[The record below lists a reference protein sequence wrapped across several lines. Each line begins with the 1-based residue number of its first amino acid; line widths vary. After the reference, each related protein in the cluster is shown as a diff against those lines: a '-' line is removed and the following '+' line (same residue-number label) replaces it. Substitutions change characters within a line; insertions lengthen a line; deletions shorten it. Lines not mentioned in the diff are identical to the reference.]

1 MIKTNYFSKQ
11 GKNKLNQ
18 DSILQIKSENEIYLF
33 AIADGMGGEK
43 GGNLASNYSLNTVQE
58 LFNNNNQI
66 SMKDLFKFTS
76 EKLNKLSKVLPEYS
90 NMATTLTICIIK
102 NNTAYIGH
110 VGDCRIYHLRDKGIM
125 SRTKDQTEV
134 QKLIDDKILTKSL
147 AKNYHRK
154 NILLSLLSNSIDY
167 NLQEDTFDIINGDR
181 ILLLSDGV
189 YNVLKNKIY
198 IRDLSIKS
206 LTINN
211 LLYKIEETIEKEKI
225 IDDYSCI
232 GIEIT

>member
-1 MIKTNYFSKQ
+1 MIKTHYFSKQ

-18 DSILQIKSENEIYLF
+18 DSILQIKLENEIYLF

-43 GGNLASNYSLNTVQE
+43 GGNIASNYSLNIVQE

-66 SMKDLFKFTS
+66 SMKDIFKFTS
-76 EKLNKLSKVLPEYS
+76 EKLNKLSKALPEYS
-90 NMATTLTICIIK
+90 NMATTLTICIVK

-134 QKLIDDKILTKSL
+134 QKLLDDKILTKSL
-147 AKNYHRK
+147 AKKYHRK
-154 NILLSLLSNSIDY
+154 NILLSLLSNSINY
-167 NLQEDTFDIINGDR
+167 NLQEDTFDVMHGDR

-189 YNVLKNKIY
+189 HNVLKNKIY

-206 LTINN
+206 LTIND
-211 LLYKIEETIEKEKI
+211 LLLTIEKTVEKEKI

>member
-1 MIKTNYFSKQ
+1 MIKTHYFSKQ

-43 GGNLASNYSLNTVQE
+43 GGNIASNYSLNIVQE
-58 LFNNNNQI
+58 LFNDNNQI
-66 SMKDLFKFTS
+66 SMKDIFKFTS
-76 EKLNKLSKVLPEYS
+76 EKLKKLAKVLPEYS

-102 NNTAYIGH
+102 NHTAYIGH

-134 QKLIDDKILTKSL
+134 QKLLDDKILTKSL

-154 NILLSLLSNSIDY
+154 NILLSLLSASINY
-167 NLQEDTFDIINGDR
+167 NLQEDKFDVMNGDR

-206 LTINN
+206 LTIND
-211 LLYKIEETIEKEKI
+211 LLYNIEEAVEKEKI

-232 GIEIT
+232 GIEII

>member
-1 MIKTNYFSKQ
+1 MIKTDYFSKQ

-18 DSILQIKSENEIYLF
+18 DSILQVKSENEIYLF

-43 GGNLASNYSLNTVQE
+43 GGNIASNYSLNIVQE
-58 LFNNNNQI
+58 LFNDNNQI

-76 EKLNKLSKVLPEYS
+76 EKLNRLAEILPEYS
-90 NMATTLTICIIK
+90 NMATTLTVCIIK
-102 NNTAYIGH
+102 DNIAYIGH

-134 QKLIDDKILTKSL
+134 QKLLDDKILTKSL

-154 NILLSLLSNSIDY
+154 NILLSLLSTSVNY
-167 NLQEDTFDIINGDR
+167 NLQEDTFDIMKGDR

-198 IRDLSIKS
+198 IRDLSIES
-206 LTINN
+206 LTINI
-211 LLYKIEETIEKEKI
+211 LLYKIKEAIEKEKI

-232 GIEIT
+232 GVEIA

>member
-43 GGNLASNYSLNTVQE
+43 GGNIASNYSLNIVQE
-58 LFNNNNQI
+58 LFSNNNQI
-66 SMKDLFKFTS
+66 SMKDIFKSTS
-76 EKLNKLSKVLPEYS
+76 AKLNKLSKALPEYS

-134 QKLIDDKILTKSL
+134 QKLLDDKILTKSL
-147 AKNYHRK
+147 AKSYHRK

-167 NLQEDTFDIINGDR
+167 NLQEDTFEVINGDR

-206 LTINN
+206 FTIND
-211 LLYKIEETIEKEKI
+211 LVYKIEETIEKEKI